1 MPMLLSKFRYALPL
15 ALTLSVLSSTVAAQS
30 PGVQTSGDELVLN
43 LRDAD
48 INGLIEIVSQET
60 GVNFIVDPRVRGQVN
75 VVSGQPIKRG
85 ELYDLFL
92 GVLKSYGFAAVTGA
106 EGTVRIVPE
115 VQAKENEVGTLE
127 QDSRGDEFI
136 THVISVRHLDSSQ
149 LVRILRP
156 LVPKGGHLAAAA
168 ESNSLVIAD
177 TAANVRRIENLIKR
191 IDQESMEDFEVVP
204 LEHASALD
212 LVRII
217 EGLNIA
223 RPEEAGGTKRVRVI
237 ADERTNAL
245 VLLGDPQRRQAYRTM
260 IRQLDVVGD
269 EGNTQVH
276 YLRYAKAED
285 VAEVLRGIAE
295 GRDVENGSVSGS
307 SSSTSGSSYSYS
319 NRDSRVRIQAHE
331 STNSVVVHG
340 PAELSREMAQIIRQ
354 LDIRRAQVLVEAVIA
369 EVSSDRARELGVQ
382 WGFGNESR
390 GVGVI
395 NFARGSGG
403 IVNLAAG
410 INSFIE
416 GDITTPPSL
425 ADGATLGGVGRIGST
440 QIGLLINALQG
451 DSSSNILSTPSLLT
465 LDNEEAEIVVGQ
477 NVPFIVGRSVENS
490 GQAFDTIQREDVGIK
505 LRIRPQINEGNAV
518 RLEIAQ
524 EVSQIAPGASGAAD
538 IITNKRSLNTH
549 VMVDD
554 NQLIVLGGLID
565 DQMVETQDK
574 VPLLGDIPGLGR
586 LFRYDTANV
595 EKRNLMVFLR
605 PVIVRD
611 TAVAESL
618 THAKYSYMR
627 DQQLKEQGRRG
638 SLLPRQDMPILP
650 DWNYLL
656 TLPPPFETARGTT
669 DQVED
674 GLAASNIIPEPP
686 RRGFDENV
694 RRRR

>member
-1 MPMLLSKFRYALPL
+1 MPMLLSKFRYALPVAL
-15 ALTLSVLSSTVAAQS
+15 ALSVLSSTLGAQTA
-30 PGVQTSGDELVLN
+30 PIETSGDELVLN

-48 INGLIEIVSQET
+48 INGLIEIVSLET
-60 GVNFIVDPRVRGQVN
+60 GINFIVDPRVRGQVN
-75 VVSGQPIKRG
+75 VVSGKPIPRD

-92 GVLKSYGFAAVTGA
+92 GVLKSYGFAAITGS

-115 VQAKENEVGTLE
+115 VQAKENEVASLE
-127 QDSRGDEFI
+127 QSSRSDEFI
-136 THVISVRHLDSSQ
+136 THVISVRHLDASQ

-177 TAANVRRIENLIKR
+177 TAANVRRIEGLIRR

-217 EGLNIA
+217 ESLNVS
-223 RPEEAGGTKRVRVI
+223 RPEEGGGTQRMRVI
-237 ADERTNAL
+237 ADERTNTL
-245 VLLGDPQRRQAYRTM
+245 VLLGDPQRRLAYRNM
-260 IRQLDVVGD
+260 IRQLDVEGD

-295 GRDVENGSVSGS
+295 GRDTENGAVGS
-307 SSSTSGSSYSYS
+307 SSSTGSSSGSSGYGFG
-319 NRDSRVRIQAHE
+319 NRESRVRIQAHE

-382 WGFGNESR
+382 WGFGNESS

-395 NFARGSGG
+395 NFARGGGG

-410 INSFIE
+410 INSFLE

-425 ADGATLGGVGRIGST
+425 SDGATLGGVGRIGST

-565 DQMVETQDK
+565 DQMVETQGK
-574 VPLLGDIPGLGR
+574 VPVLGDIPGLGR

-611 TAVAESL
+611 SAVAESL

-627 DQQLKEQGRRG
+627 DQQLKEQGRRA

-656 TLPPPFETARGTT
+656 TLPPPFENASK
-669 DQVED
+669 DN
-674 GLAASNIIPEPP
+674 LALSKPIPAPP
-686 RRGFDENV
+686 RSR
-694 RRRR
+694 

>member
-1 MPMLLSKFRYALPL
+1 MPMLFAKTRFTLPL
-15 ALTLSVLSSTVAAQS
+15 ALSLSLLSAASMAQAPVAQ
-30 PGVQTSGDELVLN
+30 GTDNELVLN

-60 GVNFIVDPRVRGQVN
+60 GINFIVDPRVRGQVN
-75 VVSGQPIKRG
+75 VVSGQAIKRD

-92 GVLKSYGFAAVTGA
+92 GVLKSYGFAAVAGA

-127 QDSRGDEFI
+127 SNSRGDEFI
-136 THVISVRHLDSSQ
+136 THVISVRHLDASQ

-177 TAANVRRIENLIKR
+177 TAANVRRIEALIQR
-191 IDQESMEDFEVVP
+191 IDQESMEEFEVIP
-204 LEHASALD
+204 LEHASALE
-212 LVRII
+212 LVRIT
-217 EGLNIA
+217 EGLQVSS
-223 RPEEAGGTKRVRVI
+223 PEENASKRVRMI
-237 ADERTNAL
+237 ADERTNTV
-245 VLLGDPQRRQAYRTM
+245 VLLGDPQKRLAYRAM

-295 GRDVENGSVSGS
+295 GRDVENGSTGSTSSSSSGS
-307 SSSTSGSSYSYS
+307 SSGSYGYGNQSSQ
-319 NRDSRVRIQAHE
+319 VRIQAHE
-331 STNSVVVHG
+331 STNSVVIYG
-340 PAELSREMAQIIRQ
+340 PAELTREMSQIIRQ

-369 EVSSDRARELGVQ
+369 EVSYDRAKELGVQ
-382 WGFGNESR
+382 WGFANDGK
-390 GVGVI
+390 GVGII

-403 IVNLAAG
+403 ILNLAAG
-410 INSFIE
+410 IDGFLN
-416 GDITTPPSL
+416 GDLTSPPSL
-425 ADGATLGGVGRIGST
+425 SDGATLGGVGTIGST

-538 IITNKRSLNTH
+538 LITNKRSLNTH

-565 DQMVETQDK
+565 DQMVETRDK
-574 VPLLGDIPGLGR
+574 VPFLGDVPGLGR
-586 LFRYDTANV
+586 LFRYDTASV

-605 PVIVRD
+605 TVIVRD
-611 TAVAESL
+611 SAVAESL
-618 THAKYSYMR
+618 THAKYSYIR
-627 DQQLKEQGRRG
+627 DQQLKEQGRND
-638 SLLPRQDMPILP
+638 SMLPRSDMSVLP

-656 TLPPPFETARGTT
+656 TLPPPFENASQDNLAVKSPIPAPPGAR
-669 DQVED
+669 
-674 GLAASNIIPEPP
+674 
-686 RRGFDENV
+686 
-694 RRRR
+694 

>member
-1 MPMLLSKFRYALPL
+1 MALSLSLLSGAIM
-15 ALTLSVLSSTVAAQS
+15 AQA
-30 PGVQTSGDELVLN
+30 PVERGDGDELVLN

-60 GVNFIVDPRVRGQVN
+60 GINFIVDPRVRGQVN
-75 VVSGQPIKRG
+75 VVSGQAIKRD

-92 GVLKSYGFAAVTGA
+92 GVLKSYGFAAVSGA

-127 QDSRGDEFI
+127 RNSRGDEFI
-136 THVISVRHLDSSQ
+136 THVISVRHLDASQ

-177 TAANVRRIENLIKR
+177 TAANVRRIEALIQR
-191 IDQESMEDFEVVP
+191 IDQESMEEFEVIA

-212 LVRII
+212 LVRIT
-217 EGLNIA
+217 EGLQA
-223 RPEEAGGTKRVRVI
+223 SSPEENASKRVRMI
-237 ADERTNAL
+237 ADERTNTV
-245 VLLGDPQRRQAYRTM
+245 VLLGDPQRRLAYRAM
-260 IRQLDVVGD
+260 IRQLDVAGD

-295 GRDVENGSVSGS
+295 GRDVENGAVGS
-307 SSSTSGSSYSYS
+307 SSSSSSGTSSGSYGYGNQS
-319 NRDSRVRIQAHE
+319 SRVRIQAHD
-331 STNSVVVHG
+331 STNSVVIYG
-340 PAELSREMAQIIRQ
+340 PAELTREMSQIIRQ

-369 EVSSDRARELGVQ
+369 EVSYDRAKELGVQ
-382 WGFGNESR
+382 WGFANEGA

-395 NFARGSGG
+395 NFARGGGG
-403 IVNLAAG
+403 ILNLAAG
-410 INSFIE
+410 INGFLE
-416 GDITTPPSL
+416 GDVTTPPSL
-425 ADGATLGGVGRIGST
+425 SDGATLGGVGTIGST

-538 IITNKRSLNTH
+538 LITNKRSLNTH

-565 DQMVETQDK
+565 DQMVETRDK

-618 THAKYSYMR
+618 THAKYSYIR
-627 DQQLKEQGRRG
+627 DQQLKEQGRND
-638 SLLPRQDMPILP
+638 SLLPRSDMSVLP

-656 TLPPPFETARGTT
+656 TLPPPFENASSDNLAVKAPIPAPPGAR
-669 DQVED
+669 
-674 GLAASNIIPEPP
+674 
-686 RRGFDENV
+686 
-694 RRRR
+694 

>member
-1 MPMLLSKFRYALPL
+1 MLFAKSRFTLPL
-15 ALTLSVLSSTVAAQS
+15 ALSLSLLSGAAMAQAPVAQ
-30 PGVQTSGDELVLN
+30 GDGDELVLN

-60 GVNFIVDPRVRGQVN
+60 GINFIVDPRVRGQVN
-75 VVSGQPIKRG
+75 VVSGQAIKRD

-92 GVLKSYGFAAVTGA
+92 GVLKSYGFAAVAGV

-127 QDSRGDEFI
+127 RNSRGDEFI
-136 THVISVRHLDSSQ
+136 THVISVRHLDASQ

-177 TAANVRRIENLIKR
+177 TAANVRRIEALIQR
-191 IDQESMEDFEVVP
+191 IDQESMEEFEVIP

-212 LVRII
+212 LVRIT
-217 EGLNIA
+217 EGLQA
-223 RPEEAGGTKRVRVI
+223 SSPEENASKRVRMI
-237 ADERTNAL
+237 ADERTNTV
-245 VLLGDPQRRQAYRTM
+245 VLLGDPQKRLAYRAM
-260 IRQLDVVGD
+260 IRQLDVAGD

-295 GRDVENGSVSGS
+295 GRDVEDGAVGSTS
-307 SSSTSGSSYSYS
+307 SSSGTSSGSYGYG
-319 NRDSRVRIQAHE
+319 NQQTRVRIQAHE
-331 STNSVVVHG
+331 STNSVVIYG
-340 PAELSREMAQIIRQ
+340 PAELTREMSQIIRQ

-369 EVSSDRARELGVQ
+369 EVSYDRAKELGVQ
-382 WGFGNESR
+382 WGFANEGA

-403 IVNLAAG
+403 ILNLAAG
-410 INSFIE
+410 INGFLE

-425 ADGATLGGVGRIGST
+425 SDGATLGGVGTIGST

-518 RLEIAQ
+518 RLEIEQ

-538 IITNKRSLNTH
+538 LITNKRSLNTH

-565 DQMVETQDK
+565 DQMVETRDK
-574 VPLLGDIPGLGR
+574 VPLLGDVPGLGR
-586 LFRYDTANV
+586 LFRYDTASV

-618 THAKYSYMR
+618 THSKYSYIR
-627 DQQLKEQGRRG
+627 DQQLKEQGRND
-638 SLLPRQDMPILP
+638 SLLPRRDMPVLP

-656 TLPPPFETARGTT
+656 TLPPPFENASQDNLAVKTPIPAPPGAR
-669 DQVED
+669 
-674 GLAASNIIPEPP
+674 
-686 RRGFDENV
+686 
-694 RRRR
+694 

>member
-1 MPMLLSKFRYALPL
+1 MPMLLSKFRYALPVAL
-15 ALTLSVLSSTVAAQS
+15 ALSVLSSTLGAQTA
-30 PGVQTSGDELVLN
+30 PIETSGDELVLN

-48 INGLIEIVSQET
+48 INGLIEIVSLET
-60 GVNFIVDPRVRGQVN
+60 GINFIVDPRVRGQVN
-75 VVSGQPIKRG
+75 VVSGKPIPRD

-92 GVLKSYGFAAVTGA
+92 GVLKSYGFAAITGS

-115 VQAKENEVGTLE
+115 VQAKENEVASLE
-127 QDSRGDEFI
+127 QSSRSDEFI
-136 THVISVRHLDSSQ
+136 THVISVRHLDASQ

-177 TAANVRRIENLIKR
+177 TAANVRRIEGLIRR

-217 EGLNIA
+217 ESLNVS
-223 RPEEAGGTKRVRVI
+223 RPEEGGGTQRMRVI
-237 ADERTNAL
+237 ADERTNTL
-245 VLLGDPQRRQAYRTM
+245 VLLGDPQRRLAYRNM
-260 IRQLDVVGD
+260 IRQLDVEGD

-295 GRDVENGSVSGS
+295 GRDTENGAVGS
-307 SSSTSGSSYSYS
+307 SSSTGSSSGSSGYGFG
-319 NRDSRVRIQAHE
+319 NRESRVRIQAHE

-382 WGFGNESR
+382 WGFGNESS

-395 NFARGSGG
+395 NFARGGGG

-410 INSFIE
+410 INSFLE

-425 ADGATLGGVGRIGST
+425 SDGATLGGVGRIGST

-565 DQMVETQDK
+565 DQMVETQGK
-574 VPLLGDIPGLGR
+574 VPVLGDIPGLGR

-611 TAVAESL
+611 SAVAESL

-627 DQQLKEQGRRG
+627 DQQLKEQGRRA

-656 TLPPPFETARGTT
+656 TLPPPFENASK
-669 DQVED
+669 DN
-674 GLAASNIIPEPP
+674 LALSNPIPAPP
-686 RRGFDENV
+686 RSR
-694 RRRR
+694 

>member
-1 MPMLLSKFRYALPL
+1 MLLPKTRYALPF
-15 ALTLSVLSSTVAAQS
+15 ALTLSLLGGAVMAQTAVEQSS
-30 PGVQTSGDELVLN
+30 GEELVLN

-60 GVNFIVDPRVRGQVN
+60 GINFIVDPRVRGQVN
-75 VVSGQPIKRG
+75 VVSGQPIRRG

-127 QDSRGDEFI
+127 RDSRGDEFI
-136 THVISVRHLDSSQ
+136 THVISVRHLDASQ

-177 TAANVRRIENLIKR
+177 TAANVRRIEGLIQR
-191 IDQESMEDFEVVP
+191 IDQESMEDFEVIV
-204 LEHASALD
+204 LEHASALE
-212 LVRII
+212 LVRIT
-217 EGLNIA
+217 EGLHIA
-223 RPEEAGGTKRVRVI
+223 RPEENATKRVRVI

-245 VLLGDPQRRQAYRTM
+245 VLLGDPQKRLSYRAM
-260 IRQLDVVGD
+260 IRQLDVPGD

-295 GRDVENGSVSGS
+295 GRDTENGMVGS
-307 SSSTSGSSYSYS
+307 SSSGSTGSSGSYGYG
-319 NRDSRVRIQAHE
+319 NRETRVRIQAHE
-331 STNSVVVHG
+331 STNSVVIYG

-369 EVSSDRARELGVQ
+369 EVSYDRAKELGVQ
-382 WGFGNESR
+382 WAFANENR

-403 IVNLAAG
+403 ILNLAAG
-410 INSFIE
+410 ISGFLD

-425 ADGATLGGVGRIGST
+425 SDGATLGGVGTIGST

-538 IITNKRSLNTH
+538 LITNKRSLNTH

-565 DQMVETQDK
+565 DQMVETRDK
-574 VPLLGDIPGLGR
+574 VPLLGDVPGLGR
-586 LFRYDTANV
+586 LFRYDTASV

-618 THAKYSYMR
+618 THAKYSYIR
-627 DQQLKEQGRRG
+627 DQQLKEQGRND
-638 SLLPRQDMPILP
+638 SLLPRRDMPVLP

-656 TLPPPFETARGTT
+656 TLPPPFENASQDNLAVRNPIPAPPGAR
-669 DQVED
+669 
-674 GLAASNIIPEPP
+674 
-686 RRGFDENV
+686 
-694 RRRR
+694 

>member
-1 MPMLLSKFRYALPL
+1 MPMLLSKFRYALPVAL
-15 ALTLSVLSSTVAAQS
+15 ALSVLSSTLGAQTA
-30 PGVQTSGDELVLN
+30 PIETSGDELVLN

-48 INGLIEIVSQET
+48 INGLIEIVSLET
-60 GVNFIVDPRVRGQVN
+60 GINFIVDPRVRGQVN
-75 VVSGQPIKRG
+75 VVSGKPIPRD

-92 GVLKSYGFAAVTGA
+92 GVLKSYGFAAVAGN

-115 VQAKENEVGTLE
+115 VQAKENEVASLE
-127 QDSRGDEFI
+127 QSSRSDEFI
-136 THVISVRHLDSSQ
+136 THVISVRHLDASQ

-177 TAANVRRIENLIKR
+177 TAANVRRIEGLIRR

-217 EGLNIA
+217 ESLNVS
-223 RPEEAGGTKRVRVI
+223 RPEEGGGTQRMRVI
-237 ADERTNAL
+237 ADERTNTL
-245 VLLGDPQRRQAYRTM
+245 VLLGDPQRRLAYRNM
-260 IRQLDVVGD
+260 IRQLDVEGD

-295 GRDVENGSVSGS
+295 GRDTENGAVGS
-307 SSSTSGSSYSYS
+307 SSSTGSSSGSSGYGFG
-319 NRDSRVRIQAHE
+319 NRESRVRIQAHE

-382 WGFGNESR
+382 WGFGNESS

-395 NFARGSGG
+395 NFARGGGG

-410 INSFIE
+410 INSFLE

-425 ADGATLGGVGRIGST
+425 SDGATLGGVGRIGST

-565 DQMVETQDK
+565 DQMVETQGK
-574 VPLLGDIPGLGR
+574 VPVLGDIPGLGR

-595 EKRNLMVFLR
+595 EKRNLMGFLR

-611 TAVAESL
+611 SAVAESL

-627 DQQLKEQGRRG
+627 DQQLKEQGRRA

-656 TLPPPFETARGTT
+656 TLPPPFENASK
-669 DQVED
+669 DN
-674 GLAASNIIPEPP
+674 LALSKPIPAPP
-686 RRGFDENV
+686 RSR
-694 RRRR
+694 

>member
-1 MPMLLSKFRYALPL
+1 MPMLLSKFRYALPIAL
-15 ALTLSVLSSTVAAQS
+15 ALSVLSSAVTAQTA
-30 PGVQTSGDELVLN
+30 PVEASGDELVLN

-60 GVNFIVDPRVRGQVN
+60 GINFIVDPRVRGQVN
-75 VVSGQPIKRG
+75 VVSGQPIKRD

-92 GVLKSYGFAAVTGA
+92 GVLKSYGFAAVTGN

-115 VQAKENEVGTLE
+115 VQAKENEVGSLE
-127 QDSRGDEFI
+127 QNSRSDEFI
-136 THVISVRHLDSSQ
+136 THVISVRHLDASQ

-177 TAANVRRIENLIKR
+177 TAANVRRIENLIQR

-204 LEHASALD
+204 LEHASALE

-217 EGLNIA
+217 EGLNMT

-237 ADERTNAL
+237 ADERTNTL
-245 VLLGDPQRRQAYRTM
+245 VLLGDPQRRLAYRTM
-260 IRQLDVVGD
+260 IRQLDVEGD

-295 GRDVENGSVSGS
+295 GRDTENGAVGS
-307 SSSTSGSSYSYS
+307 SSSTGSTSGSSGSYGFG
-319 NRDSRVRIQAHE
+319 NRESRVRIQAHE

-382 WGFGNESR
+382 WGFGSESS

-403 IVNLAAG
+403 ILNLAAG
-410 INSFIE
+410 INSFLE
-416 GDITTPPSL
+416 GDINTPPSL
-425 ADGATLGGVGRIGST
+425 SDGATLGGVGRIGST

-549 VMVDD
+549 VMADD
-554 NQLIVLGGLID
+554 NQMIVLGGLID

-586 LFRYDTANV
+586 LFRYDTASV

-611 TAVAESL
+611 SAVVESL

-656 TLPPPFETARGTT
+656 TLPPPFENASQ
-669 DQVED
+669 DN
-674 GLAASNIIPEPP
+674 LALSDPIPAPP
-686 RRGFDENV
+686 RAR
-694 RRRR
+694 

>member
-1 MPMLLSKFRYALPL
+1 MLLPKFRYALPL
-15 ALTLSVLSSTVAAQS
+15 ALTLSVLSSTVAAQT
-30 PGVQTSGDELVLN
+30 TSGQAANDELVLN

-60 GVNFIVDPRVRGQVN
+60 GINFIVDPRVRGQVN
-75 VVSGQPIKRG
+75 VVSGQPVKRD

-92 GVLKSYGFAAVTGA
+92 GVLKSYGFAAVTGN

-127 QDSRGDEFI
+127 QDSRSDEFI
-136 THVISVRHLDSSQ
+136 THVISVRHLDASQ

-204 LEHASALD
+204 LEFASALE

-217 EGLNIA
+217 EGLNLA
-223 RPEEAGGTKRVRVI
+223 RPEEGGSSTKRVRVI
-237 ADERTNAL
+237 ADERTNTL
-245 VLLGDPQRRQAYRTM
+245 VLLGDPQRRMAYRAM
-260 IRQLDVVGD
+260 IRQLDVEGD

-295 GRDVENGSVSGS
+295 GRDVENGAATSSTSSNSGS
-307 SSSTSGSSYSYS
+307 SSSYGFG
-319 NRDSRVRIQAHE
+319 RDSRVRIQAHE

-382 WGFGNESR
+382 WGFGSESS
-390 GVGVI
+390 GVGII
-395 NFARGSGG
+395 NFARGGGG

-410 INSFIE
+410 INSFLE
-416 GDITTPPSL
+416 GDVTAPPSL
-425 ADGATLGGVGRIGST
+425 SDGATLGGVGRIGST

-538 IITNKRSLNTH
+538 LITNKRSLNTH

-565 DQMVETQDK
+565 DQMVETEDK

-627 DQQLKEQGRRG
+627 DQQLKEQGRRA
-638 SLLPRQDMPILP
+638 SLLPRQDMPVLP

-656 TLPPPFETARGTT
+656 TLPPPFENAS
-669 DQVED
+669 QNN
-674 GLAASNIIPEPP
+674 LAISNPIPAPP
-686 RRGFDENV
+686 RAR
-694 RRRR
+694 

>member
-1 MPMLLSKFRYALPL
+1 MPMLLPKFRYALPL
-15 ALTLSVLSSTVAAQS
+15 ALAASLLSSAVVA
-30 PGVQTSGDELVLN
+30 QTAVDPVDSDELVLN

-60 GVNFIVDPRVRGQVN
+60 GINFIVDPRVRGQVN
-75 VVSGQPIKRG
+75 VVSGKPVKRD

-92 GVLKSYGFAAVTGA
+92 GVLKSYGFAAVTGR

-115 VQAKENEVGTLE
+115 VQAKENEVGSLE
-127 QDSRGDEFI
+127 QSSRSDEFI
-136 THVISVRHLDSSQ
+136 THVISVRHLDASQ

-177 TAANVRRIENLIKR
+177 TAANVRRIESLIQR

-204 LEHASALD
+204 LEFASALE

-217 EGLNIA
+217 EGLNLA
-223 RPEEAGGTKRVRVI
+223 RPEEGGSSTKRVRVI
-237 ADERTNAL
+237 ADERTNAMI
-245 VLLGDPQRRQAYRTM
+245 LLGDPQRRQAYRTM
-260 IRQLDVVGD
+260 IRQLDVEGD

-276 YLRYAKAED
+276 YLRYAKAEE

-295 GRDVENGSVSGS
+295 GRDVDNGVTGGS
-307 SSSTSGSSYSYS
+307 SSGSTGSGGSSYGFG

-382 WGFGNESR
+382 WGFANENR

-403 IVNLAAG
+403 ILNLAAG
-410 INSFIE
+410 INGFLE

-425 ADGATLGGVGRIGST
+425 SDGATLGGVGTIGST

-538 IITNKRSLNTH
+538 IITNKRSLTTH

-565 DQMVETQDK
+565 DQMVETQGK
-574 VPLLGDIPGLGR
+574 VPWLGDVPGLGR
-586 LFRYDTANV
+586 LFRYDTGNV
-595 EKRNLMVFLR
+595 EKRNLMIFLR

-611 TAVAESL
+611 SAVAESL
-618 THAKYSYMR
+618 THSKYTYMR
-627 DQQLKEQGRRG
+627 DQQLQEQGRRG
-638 SLLPRQDMPILP
+638 SLLPRQDMPVLP

-656 TLPPPFETARGTT
+656 SLPPPFENSSGGMAIT
-669 DQVED
+669 DP
-674 GLAASNIIPEPP
+674 IPAPP
-686 RRGFDENV
+686 RQR
-694 RRRR
+694 

>member
-1 MPMLLSKFRYALPL
+1 MMLLPKTRYALPL
-15 ALTLSVLSSTVAAQS
+15 ALTLSLLGSAVMAQTAVEQSS
-30 PGVQTSGDELVLN
+30 DEELVLN

-60 GVNFIVDPRVRGQVN
+60 GINFIVDPRVRGQVN
-75 VVSGQPIKRG
+75 VVSGQPIRRG

-127 QDSRGDEFI
+127 RDSRGDEFI
-136 THVISVRHLDSSQ
+136 THVISVRHLDASQ

-177 TAANVRRIENLIKR
+177 TAANVRRIEGLIQR
-191 IDQESMEDFEVVP
+191 IDQESMEDFEVIP
-204 LEHASALD
+204 LEHASALE
-212 LVRII
+212 LVRIT

-223 RPEEAGGTKRVRVI
+223 RPEENVAKRVRVI

-245 VLLGDPQRRQAYRTM
+245 VLLGDPQKRLAYRAM
-260 IRQLDVVGD
+260 IRQLDVPGD

-295 GRDVENGSVSGS
+295 GRDTENGITGS
-307 SSSTSGSSYSYS
+307 SSSGSTSSGSYGYG
-319 NRDSRVRIQAHE
+319 NRETRVRIQAHE
-331 STNSVVVHG
+331 STNSVVIYG

-369 EVSSDRARELGVQ
+369 EVSYDRAKELGVQ
-382 WGFGNESR
+382 WAFANENR

-403 IVNLAAG
+403 ILNLAAG
-410 INSFIE
+410 ISGFLD

-425 ADGATLGGVGRIGST
+425 SDGATLGGVGTIGST

-538 IITNKRSLNTH
+538 LITNKRSLNTH

-565 DQMVETQDK
+565 DQMVETRDK
-574 VPLLGDIPGLGR
+574 VPLLGDVPGLGR
-586 LFRYDTANV
+586 LFRYDTASV

-618 THAKYSYMR
+618 THAKYSYIR
-627 DQQLKEQGRRG
+627 DQQLKEQGRND
-638 SLLPRQDMPILP
+638 SLLPRRDMPVLP

-656 TLPPPFETARGTT
+656 TLPPPFENASEDNLAVRTPIPAPPGAR
-669 DQVED
+669 
-674 GLAASNIIPEPP
+674 
-686 RRGFDENV
+686 
-694 RRRR
+694 